1 MEGRPG
7 VHTAT
12 IRELQSA
19 RHYKKDCI
27 AVIRRVYQHLH
38 LACIVLSLLIIKS
51 RLGEECCMR
60 TQRREEQIMKN
71 VNALKVR
78 NQLGEILDGLEE
90 TGEPVLISK
99 GRKVRAVLITPEQ
112 FERRFLDYQ
121 TEEKKQK
128 LLEMIASLK
137 DRRIGEKGSVDVLR
151 ELRGYEA

>member
-1 MEGRPG
+1 
-7 VHTAT
+7 
-12 IRELQSA
+12 
-19 RHYKKDCI
+19 
-27 AVIRRVYQHLH
+27 
-38 LACIVLSLLIIKS
+38 
-51 RLGEECCMR
+51 MR

-78 NQLGEILDGLEE
+78 NQLGEILDGLDE

-128 LLEMIASLK
+128 LLETIESLR

-151 ELRGYEA
+151 ALRGYEA